1 LDVMPFSV
9 QTPPGTTLNEQ
20 LLITRL
26 IISAVLAVLL
36 LVGVGLLAH
45 ADQNESAQA
54 SILFPASA
62 PATIQTETAD
72 AESGAALHES
82 PPASGALGGALCVFG
97 VLCGLTML
105 IAARKLLTSRTEVLT
120 VEVPTLPRTLF
131 FAVNSLR
138 RSGFTLTQ
146 LGLSRT

>member
-1 LDVMPFSV
+1 MPFSV
-9 QTPPGTTLNEQ
+9 QTPRGATLNEQ

-54 SILFPASA
+54 SILFSTSG
-62 PATIQTETAD
+62 PATIQTEAD
-72 AESGAALHES
+72 EESGAALRES